1 MKILQIFERMWLI
14 AFALSILVAIVNV
27 IRYQTFDNRV
37 YMPIVCGI
45 LCIFLWRNLN
55 SQRKF
60 TEKMNATNIDVDK
73 KEEDAKS

>member
-1 MKILQIFERMWLI
+1 MKILQIFERMWLV
-14 AFALSILVAIVNV
+14 AFALSIIVAIFNL
-27 IRYQTFDNRV
+27 IRYQTFDNHV

-60 TEKMNATNIDVDK
+60 SERMNAEKKDVDK
-73 KEEDAKS
+73 KEEDATS